1 MISIFI
7 GIFPLDYL
15 YFVYLVIFIKKRR
28 RTFMEQHASVI
39 SLLVVVTVAFVTPIL
54 LHRLKLNYIPVVVAE
69 IIMGLVIGKSGFN
82 VVHEDMWL
90 STLSTLGFIFLMFLS
105 GLEIDFTA
113 FTGGKKNKTLPNGK
127 KEPNTFLVSTI
138 IFIGIFII
146 SLLLSY
152 LFVFAGFIDNAFLMT
167 LIISTISL
175 GVVVPTLKEAHLMK
189 SNIGQIILLVAVI
202 ADLATMILL
211 AIFVS
216 IYDPGQG
223 NTWLLL
229 ILFAAG
235 VVLYFV
241 GKRFKN
247 RPLLESMSKGTVQIG
262 TRAVFMLII
271 VLVGLSETVGAEN
284 ILGAFLAGVLVSLL
298 SPNQELIHKL
308 DSFGYGFL
316 IPIFF
321 VMIGVELDVWSLF
334 ADKKLLLL
342 IPLLLVG
349 LLLSKIVPV
358 YLLKIW
364 YDSKTVLASGFLLTS
379 TLSLVIA
386 AATIGERMEVISSE
400 MSGTLI
406 LVAVITSIFTPIA
419 FKKLFPKEVAAAP
432 KERIAF
438 LGANQVT
445 LPVSRELESS
455 LYETILYH
463 TKMDKLDKM
472 ISNSLFEIVEI
483 SDYSL
488 ETIESNKIFQ
498 TDIIVISTGNDQ
510 TNADLAIIAKELGV
524 TRVIVRI
531 ESPDVEQSL
540 RDKEI
545 EVFSSFMSTK
555 TLLRALIETPSVV
568 NILTNQETSLYEIRM
583 QNEQFD
589 GITLRRFPFTG
600 DVIFVRI
607 FRGKDSIV
615 PHGDT
620 ELLLNDRLI
629 VTGSKEY
636 VDELKRE
643 LEF

>member
-1 MISIFI
+1 
-7 GIFPLDYL
+7 
-15 YFVYLVIFIKKRR
+15 
-28 RTFMEQHASVI
+28 MEQHASVI